1 MEIRKRVKELLKE
14 LIATKSVSG
23 REESIQ
29 RLIEKRL
36 KVKGI
41 ELRRQSVD
49 GRRYNLYYRG
59 KTPFLISCHV
69 DTVPPIDMREAFKP
83 KEIDGRI
90 YGRGA
95 SDVKGPLASLITAVE
110 LFKEEYPEEELPVSL
125 AFVVDEENNSALGSE
140 KISELLEG
148 EKFCLVLEPTY
159 GMLCTSQMGAM
170 EFTITVTGESV
181 HGAEFEKVENPVKVC
196 MEIVRRLEEGLGRP
210 VNVIMIRGGSK
221 NYVVPKRCEMLLEVK
236 LFRGESWRA
245 LDSRIREI
253 LKEINTSCRIDY
265 RLEDAEEYIDF
276 RCDGFV
282 EVLEEAYEE
291 ALGERPKRGAMPS
304 WTDAANYHR
313 AGLSCVIFGHGS
325 LKDSHTERES
335 ISEEDLERMTLFFL
349 RLMEKLR

>member
-1 MEIRKRVKELLKE
+1 MEIRKRVKEILKE
-14 LIATKSVSG
+14 LIAIRSVSG

-29 RLIEKRL
+29 KFIEENLRE
-36 KVKGI
+36 KGI
-41 ELRRQSVD
+41 ELQRQSVD
-49 GRRYNLYYRG
+49 GRRYNLFYRG
-59 KTPFLISCHV
+59 KKPVLISCHV

-110 LFKEEYPEEELPVSL
+110 LFKERYPEEELPVSL

-140 KISELLEG
+140 KMSELLEG
-148 EKFCLVLEPTY
+148 ERFCLVLEPTY

-170 EFTITVTGESV
+170 EFIVTVIGEGA

-196 MEIVRRLEEGLGRP
+196 MEIVRRLEEGLDRP
-210 VNVIMIRGGSK
+210 VNVIMIRAGSK
-221 NYVVPKRCEMLLEVK
+221 NYVVPKRCEMLLEIK
-236 LFRGESWRA
+236 LFRGESWKT
-245 LDSRIREI
+245 LDGRIREI
-253 LKEINTSCRIDY
+253 LKEINTSCKIDY
-265 RLEDAEEYIDF
+265 RLEDVEEYIDF
-276 RCDGFV
+276 GCDGFV

-291 ALGERPKRGAMPS
+291 AIGERPERGTMPS

-325 LKDSHTERES
+325 LKDSHTDRES